1 MQLPKGTVI
10 FRRVLFFPAL
20 LYDPRAREK
29 LWAMHTVTC
38 SLTVRPART
47 RKAAHTTMVTTFGL
61 KRNMYQAGILFEV
74 TLDELF
80 E

>member
-1 MQLPKGTVI
+1 MIFGGIPYYMDFFKPKYCLAET
-10 FRRVLFFPAL
+10 
-20 LYDPRAREK
+20 
-29 LWAMHTVTC
+29 
-38 SLTVRPART
+38 RT

-61 KRNMYQAGILFEV
+61 KKNMYQAGILFEV